1 MNGHGD
7 ALSESLAE
15 LQEELHH
22 MVSAALRDR
31 DEAHSAQDKMARE
44 MGVLRNR
51 LSHYQ
56 QKYQSACEEA
66 QQAKVSWL
74 FCTVPPGTC
83 IISYCE
89 HLNLDPV
96 FVLAHRQNGFHMVSQ

>member
-1 MNGHGD
+1 MNGYGD
-7 ALSESLAE
+7 VLSESLAE

-31 DEAHSAQDKMARE
+31 DEAQSAQDRMARE
-44 MGVLRNR
+44 LGVLNNR

-66 QQAKVSWL
+66 QQSRVS
-74 FCTVPPGTC
+74 
-83 IISYCE
+83 
-89 HLNLDPV
+89 
-96 FVLAHRQNGFHMVSQ
+96 